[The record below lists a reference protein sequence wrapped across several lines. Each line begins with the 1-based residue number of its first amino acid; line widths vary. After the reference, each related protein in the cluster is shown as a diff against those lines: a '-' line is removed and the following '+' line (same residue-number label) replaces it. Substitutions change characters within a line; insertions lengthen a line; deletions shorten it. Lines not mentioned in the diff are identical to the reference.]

1 MSDKVWGAIS
11 MPAVFA
17 KEADFSPVPLAI
29 GPANQKG
36 RGMPLLRLNDN
47 KNKMEGG
54 GYSRGT
60 CFPQRPECCPANV
73 EHSISIIQIWEVNQD
88 G

>member
-1 MSDKVWGAIS
+1 

-29 GPANQKG
+29 GTANQEG
-36 RGMPLLRLNDN
+36 GGMPLLRLNH
-47 KNKMEGG
+47 KVEGG

-73 EHSISIIQIWEVNQD
+73 GHSISVIQIWEVNQD